1 MSSSSVN
8 SSAHSRLTRDT
19 HDTRPS
25 TGSLAFRSTKHTV
38 RNDAYG
44 ERILSESHILYLTH
58 DRQNEGR
65 TCPPSHFYYPHNPPL
80 DEYLKLSLKN
90 TKKELRTKYDQM
102 KSSNNSSD
110 FLFKQQN
117 EQLLTKRREL
127 KQLLHNFYLNN
138 NPTPDAKKKMES
150 YKPPFS
156 SSGKRDFQKT
166 PRLDR
171 DRKNIPH
178 FFKSEQDWYF
188 GIGSRQTCMSFEQ
201 LPNLMHDSIISVNN
215 RVASP
220 STNSLGSIESRNS
233 NRLQSSSRGLGG
245 GQLGQGLRLS
255 PILMSRKH

>member
-1 MSSSSVN
+1 MSSVN
-8 SSAHSRLTRDT
+8 SSAQSRLTRDT

-65 TCPPSHFYYPHNPPL
+65 TSPPSHFYYPYYPPL

-90 TKKELRTKYDQM
+90 TKKELKTKYDQM

-138 NPTPDAKKKMES
+138 NPTPDAKKKFES

-166 PRLDR
+166 SRLDR

-178 FFKSEQDWYF
+178 FFKSEQDWNF
-188 GIGSRQTCMSFEQ
+188 GIGSRQTSMSFEQ

-220 STNSLGSIESRNS
+220 STNSLGSLESRNS
-233 NRLQSSSRGLGG
+233 NRLQSSLRGLGG

>member
-1 MSSSSVN
+1 MSSSVN
-8 SSAHSRLTRDT
+8 SAHSRLTRDT
-19 HDTRPS
+19 PS
-25 TGSLAFRSTKHTV
+25 FRSTKHTI

-44 ERILSESHILYLTH
+44 ERILSDSNILYLTH

-65 TCPPSHFYYPHNPPL
+65 TSPPSHWYHNHCPPL
-80 DEYLKLSLKN
+80 DEYLKLSLKQ
-90 TKKELRTKYDQM
+90 TKKELKMKYDQM
-102 KSSNNSSD
+102 KSSNKSSD

-117 EQLLTKRREL
+117 EQLLMKAKEL
-127 KQLLHNFYLNN
+127 KQLLHNYYLD
-138 NPTPDAKKKMES
+138 NPTPDSKKKKMES

-156 SSGKRDFQKT
+156 SSGKRDFQIT

-178 FFKSEQDWYF
+178 FFKSEQDWSF
-188 GIGSRQTCMSFEQ
+188 GVGSRQTSMSFEQ
-201 LPNLMHDSIISVNN
+201 LPNLMHDSIISVNS

-220 STNSLGSIESRNS
+220 STNSLGSLESRNS